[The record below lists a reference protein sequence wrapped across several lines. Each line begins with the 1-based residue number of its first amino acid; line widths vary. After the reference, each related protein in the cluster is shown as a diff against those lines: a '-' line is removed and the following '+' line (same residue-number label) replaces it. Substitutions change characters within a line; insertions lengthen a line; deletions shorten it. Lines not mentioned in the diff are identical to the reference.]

1 MANTTSGT
9 TTFDKTFAID
19 EIIEEAYERIGMQG
33 VSGNQLRQA
42 RRSLNIMFQEWGN
55 RGLHYWEVANNSI
68 TLVDGQAE
76 YTMFRSTGDGTS
88 DATAV
93 YGVDDVLEAVYRNS
107 SSVDSPLTKI
117 NRSTYQALS
126 NKTSK
131 GTPSQYFVQRFIDKV
146 TITLYLTPGSTEAGN
161 TINYYY
167 VKRIQDVGDY
177 TNATDVPYRF
187 VPCMASGLAYYLS
200 QKFKPELTQNMKL
213 LYEDELQRALAEDG
227 SSSSSYITPK
237 LIIQM
242 SNFSKGKHAQFISDR
257 SGMAFPYKEM
267 VKEWNGSRVH
277 VSEFEP
283 KQPQLQ
289 PKPHGADP
297 QGLPMAKP
305 DRTEPATQNLL
316 PGNPFN
322 ITSGSTTITVTEPS
336 HGRSTSDTVV
346 FRNVDG
352 SPGGVAFTVFE
363 NSSGFSIT
371 VTGTDNYTFQ

>member
-19 EIIEEAYERIGMQG
+19 EIIEESYERIGLQN
-33 VSGNQLRQA
+33 VSGNQLRMA

-93 YGVDDVLEAVYRNS
+93 YGVDDILEAVYRNS

-117 NRSTYQALS
+117 NRSTYQGLS
-126 NKTSK
+126 NKTSE

-187 VPCMASGLAYYLS
+187 VQCMASGLAYYLS
-200 QKFKPELTQNMKL
+200 QKFKPEMTQQMKL
-213 LYEDELQRALAEDG
+213 IYEDELQRALAEDG
-227 SSSSSYITPK
+227 SSSSSFITPK
-237 LIIQM
+237 TYY
-242 SNFSKGKHAQFISDR
+242 
-257 SGMAFPYKEM
+257 P
-267 VKEWNGSRVH
+267 
-277 VSEFEP
+277 
-283 KQPQLQ
+283 
-289 PKPHGADP
+289 
-297 QGLPMAKP
+297 
-305 DRTEPATQNLL
+305 
-316 PGNPFN
+316 
-322 ITSGSTTITVTEPS
+322 
-336 HGRSTSDTVV
+336 
-346 FRNVDG
+346 NV
-352 SPGGVAFTVFE
+352 
-363 NSSGFSIT
+363 
-371 VTGTDNYTFQ
+371 

>member
-19 EIIEEAYERIGMQG
+19 EILEEAYERIGMQG
-33 VSGNQLRQA
+33 VSGNQLRMA

-68 TLVDGQAE
+68 TLVDGQAT
-76 YTMFRSTGDGTS
+76 YTMFRSTDDGTS
-88 DATAV
+88 SATAV
-93 YGVDDVLEAVYRNS
+93 YGVDDILEAVYRNS
-107 SSVDSPLTKI
+107 SSVDTPLTKI
-117 NRSTYQALS
+117 NRSTYQGLS
-126 NKTSK
+126 NKTSE

-167 VKRIQDVGDY
+167 VKRIQDVGNY

-237 LIIQM
+237 TYY
-242 SNFSKGKHAQFISDR
+242 
-257 SGMAFPYKEM
+257 P
-267 VKEWNGSRVH
+267 
-277 VSEFEP
+277 
-283 KQPQLQ
+283 
-289 PKPHGADP
+289 
-297 QGLPMAKP
+297 
-305 DRTEPATQNLL
+305 
-316 PGNPFN
+316 
-322 ITSGSTTITVTEPS
+322 
-336 HGRSTSDTVV
+336 
-346 FRNVDG
+346 NV
-352 SPGGVAFTVFE
+352 
-363 NSSGFSIT
+363 
-371 VTGTDNYTFQ
+371 

>member
-19 EIIEEAYERIGMQG
+19 EIIEESYERIGLQN
-33 VSGNQLRQA
+33 VSGNQLRMA

-93 YGVDDVLEAVYRNS
+93 YGVDDILEAVYRNS
-107 SSVDSPLTKI
+107 SSVDTPLTKI
-117 NRSTYQALS
+117 NRSTYQGLS
-126 NKTSK
+126 NKTSE

-200 QKFKPELTQNMKL
+200 QKFKPEMTQQHEINYMK
-213 LYEDELQRALAEDG
+213 
-227 SSSSSYITPK
+227 
-237 LIIQM
+237 M
-242 SNFSKGKHAQFISDR
+242 N
-257 SGMAFPYKEM
+257 YKE
-267 VKEWNGSRVH
+267 
-277 VSEFEP
+277 P
-283 KQPQLQ
+283 
-289 PKPHGADP
+289 
-297 QGLPMAKP
+297 
-305 DRTEPATQNLL
+305 
-316 PGNPFN
+316 
-322 ITSGSTTITVTEPS
+322 
-336 HGRSTSDTVV
+336 
-346 FRNVDG
+346 
-352 SPGGVAFTVFE
+352 
-363 NSSGFSIT
+363 
-371 VTGTDNYTFQ
+371 

>member
-33 VSGNQLRQA
+33 VSGNQLRMA

-93 YGVDDVLEAVYRNS
+93 YGVDDILEAVYRNS

-117 NRSTYQALS
+117 NRSTYQGLS
-126 NKTSK
+126 NKTSE

-146 TITLYLTPGSTEAGN
+146 TITLYLTPGSSEAGN

-213 LYEDELQRALAEDG
+213 MYEDELQRALAEDG
-227 SSSSSYITPK
+227 SSSSSFITPK
-237 LIIQM
+237 T
-242 SNFSKGKHAQFISDR
+242 
-257 SGMAFPYKEM
+257 YY
-267 VKEWNGSRVH
+267 
-277 VSEFEP
+277 
-283 KQPQLQ
+283 
-289 PKPHGADP
+289 
-297 QGLPMAKP
+297 
-305 DRTEPATQNLL
+305 
-316 PGNPFN
+316 PG
-322 ITSGSTTITVTEPS
+322 T
-336 HGRSTSDTVV
+336 
-346 FRNVDG
+346 
-352 SPGGVAFTVFE
+352 
-363 NSSGFSIT
+363 
-371 VTGTDNYTFQ
+371 

>member
-33 VSGNQLRQA
+33 VSGNQLRMA

-68 TLVDGQAE
+68 TLVDGQAT

-107 SSVDSPLTKI
+107 SNVDTPLTKI
-117 NRSTYQALS
+117 NRSTYQGLS
-126 NKTSK
+126 NKTSE

-200 QKFKPELTQNMKL
+200 QKFKPEITQQMKL
-213 LYEDELQRALAEDG
+213 LYEDELQRALTEDG

-237 LIIQM
+237 TYY
-242 SNFSKGKHAQFISDR
+242 
-257 SGMAFPYKEM
+257 P
-267 VKEWNGSRVH
+267 
-277 VSEFEP
+277 
-283 KQPQLQ
+283 
-289 PKPHGADP
+289 
-297 QGLPMAKP
+297 
-305 DRTEPATQNLL
+305 
-316 PGNPFN
+316 
-322 ITSGSTTITVTEPS
+322 
-336 HGRSTSDTVV
+336 
-346 FRNVDG
+346 NV
-352 SPGGVAFTVFE
+352 
-363 NSSGFSIT
+363 
-371 VTGTDNYTFQ
+371 